1 MPSATPGGT
10 AEIPFTATVPRKATP
25 GDYVSGLLT
34 SLKQPDD
41 AEGINVDRRLGI
53 KVRLRVSGA
62 LEPALAV
69 EDAHVSD
76 DGTAAPFGRGNA
88 TLTYTVHNTGNA
100 AVAARQAAELTVP
113 LGWFAAHA
121 APPKAPPRTPPRPT
135 LEGLGPGHGRHPVLR
150 AHGEDHPAP
159 LLTDASG
166 STSPLPPV
174 KATAH
179 GTAIPRTLL
188 VLLLALVARKVAALR
203 LRRHRKRGEKARK
216 RAAVARELRKREE
229 KAG

>member
-121 APPKAPPRTPPRPT
+121 APPKDPPELLPGQRWKVSVPATGVTLSFALTAKIILPRSSPTPP
-135 LEGLGPGHGRHPVLR
+135 
-150 AHGEDHPAP
+150 A
-159 LLTDASG
+159 
-166 STSPLPPV
+166 
-174 KATAH
+174 
-179 GTAIPRTLL
+179 
-188 VLLLALVARKVAALR
+188 
-203 LRRHRKRGEKARK
+203 RHRPSRR
-216 RAAVARELRKREE
+216 
-229 KAG
+229 